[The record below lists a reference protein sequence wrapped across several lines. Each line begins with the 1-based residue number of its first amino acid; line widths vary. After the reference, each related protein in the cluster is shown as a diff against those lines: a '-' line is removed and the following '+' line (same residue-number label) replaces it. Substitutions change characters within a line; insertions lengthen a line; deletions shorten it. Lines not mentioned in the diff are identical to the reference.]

1 LKAKPEWA
9 KGSRL
14 IRFTPRLNPD
24 VNGYWMCDIGRFDYH
39 WIESDDRLRKPLV
52 KDNRGAHQ
60 PVSWHDLQMRLVEKI
75 SAAGAS
81 SPDGVRFLL
90 SAHASHEELF
100 LFRRLAEEL
109 VGNIKGVTAA
119 WTTTRKEQPMTT
131 KFVVPEVDA
140 PNVTGVRA
148 FGLGED
154 LAALKTAVEKGSV
167 SALYVFDPGPDG
179 SLGDTQWIIDAR
191 TRGTLPLL
199 IVQGVLLTSLART
212 ADFVLPGASSVEKE
226 ASYTNDQGRL
236 QAATRVLPLAGDA
249 AEDWQILV
257 NLGRALGVAFDYADS
272 GRVRAD
278 IAARF
283 TGVKTFEG
291 IADLTFGTATTA
303 RHWLQASNPSER
315 WKWDFMFQDL
325 PPVKGEVELS
335 SLPPA
340 PVAVIPLKEVK

>member
-1 LKAKPEWA
+1 
-9 KGSRL
+9 
-14 IRFTPRLNPD
+14 
-24 VNGYWMCDIGRFDYH
+24 
-39 WIESDDRLRKPLV
+39 
-52 KDNRGAHQ
+52 
-60 PVSWHDLQMRLVEKI
+60 MRLVEKL
-75 SAAGAS
+75 SAAGSS
-81 SPDGVRFLL
+81 SPEGVRFLL

-109 VGNIKGVTAA
+109 VGNMKGITAA
-119 WTTTRKEQPMTT
+119 WTTTRKVQPSDT

-140 PNVTGVRA
+140 PNVAGIRA

-154 LAALKTAVEKGSV
+154 LAALKAAVEKGSV
-167 SALYVFDPGPDG
+167 AALYVFDPGPDG
-179 SLGDTQWIIDAR
+179 SLGDTEWIVNAR
-191 TRGTLPLL
+191 ARGTLPLL
-199 IVQGVLLTSLART
+199 IVQGVLLTALARA

-249 AEDWQILV
+249 TEDWQILV
-257 NLGRALGVAFDYADS
+257 NVARALGVALDYADS
-272 GRVRAD
+272 SRVRAD
-278 IAARF
+278 IASRF
-283 TGVKTFEG
+283 AGVKVFEG
-291 IADLTFGTATTA
+291 IADLAFGTAMTA

-325 PPVKGEVELS
+325 PPVKGDVELS